1 MSPSDHSSRHLE
13 LSEDSG
19 LSIVPVGEDD
29 AALPIEAELTGE
41 RTQPVVATAM
51 DLVGILSGVEET
63 AYTWDMVADTMDW
76 ESNVGSVLG
85 VRGAKSIASG
95 SSFQFLIA
103 AEHVTR
109 RQALFLPQ
117 SGDAAA
123 IVSAM
128 PSTAG
133 GFPYRVQYR
142 FLPQGRRSSKSL
154 WLEDHGRWW
163 ADAEGRPMRARGVI
177 RVLNERYIEEQR
189 LLFRSDQ
196 DELTGQLNRIRLT
209 EALAAVIGRAER
221 TEQGAAFMIAS
232 INNLSI
238 INATFG
244 FDVGDAVIAS
254 VGQVIQSKLR
264 GGDSIGRYSSNKFGI
279 ILNECGPGSMQVA
292 AERFITAVKQAG
304 FKQLECPISS
314 TISIGG
320 LLLPQHAHTVPAAIT
335 RSLEALDIA
344 RSGRR
349 DSFVAYEPS
358 PAKDSLRQ
366 RNIAIAN
373 DVASALD
380 ENRMRLV
387 LQPIVCSKSRQPAF
401 YECLLRMLKPDGTVI
416 GAGEFIE
423 FAEQLGMSRQI
434 DRRTL
439 ELSVGLLKRHADV
452 KLSLNVS
459 SRTCAD
465 PDWLVLLH
473 RLTGGQKQIT
483 KRLIVEIT
491 ETTAI
496 SDLDQTVT
504 FVDTLKEMGCRVA
517 IDDFGA
523 GYTSFRNLKHLN
535 CDIVKL
541 DGAFVKNVVTDASDR
556 IFVRMMSEL
565 GTAFG
570 METVAEWVT
579 DGPTADIVEQL
590 GITYLQGYHFGMPMD
605 VSELDRDVPIAA
617 AG

>member
-1 MSPSDHSSRHLE
+1 VSASDHSSAQPDMAEASGLE
-13 LSEDSG
+13 LQ
-19 LSIVPVGEDD
+19 LPV
-29 AALPIEAELTGE
+29 EAELTSE
-41 RTQPVVATAM
+41 RSTPVVATAM

-63 AYTWDMVADTMDW
+63 AYTWDMVTDAMDW
-76 ESNVGSVLG
+76 ESNVTSVLG
-85 VRGAKSIASG
+85 VRGATDIAKGSG
-95 SSFQFLIA
+95 FQFLIA

-109 RQALFLPQ
+109 RQSMFLSQAGEAGAL
-117 SGDAAA
+117 
-123 IVSAM
+123 VSAV
-128 PSTAG
+128 PSMAG
-133 GFPYRVQYR
+133 GIPYRVQYR

-154 WLEDHGRWW
+154 WIEDHGRWW
-163 ADAEGRPMRARGVI
+163 TDASGRPMRARGVI

-189 LLFRSDQ
+189 QLFRSDQ

-209 EALAAVIGRAER
+209 EALAAVIARSER
-221 TEQGAAFMIAS
+221 TDQSAAFMIAS

-279 ILNECGPGSMQVA
+279 ILNECGPGSMQVV
-292 AERFITAVKQAG
+292 AERFISAVKQAG
-304 FKQLECPISS
+304 FKSLDCPISS
-314 TISIGG
+314 TISIGA
-320 LLLPQHAHTVPAAIT
+320 LLLPLHAHTVPGAIT
-335 RSLEALDIA
+335 RALEALDVA

-349 DSFVAYEPS
+349 DAFVAYEPS

-366 RNIAIAN
+366 RNVAIAN

-380 ENRMRLV
+380 DNRMRLV
-387 LQPIVCSKSRQPAF
+387 LQPIVGSKSRRTEF

-439 ELSVGLLKRHADV
+439 ELAIGLLKKHPAIV
-452 KLSLNVS
+452 LSLNVS
-459 SRTCAD
+459 SRTCSD

-473 RLTGGQKQIT
+473 RLTGGQAQIT

-496 SDLDQTVT
+496 SDLDQTVA

-541 DGAFVKNVVTDASDR
+541 DGAFVKNVVNDASDR
-556 IFVRMMSEL
+556 IFVRMVSEL
-565 GTAFG
+565 GSAFG

-579 DGPTADIVEQL
+579 DGPTADIAESL
-590 GITYLQGYHFGMPMD
+590 GITYLQGFHFGMPIS
-605 VSELDRDVPIAA
+605 VEELDNDVQLAA